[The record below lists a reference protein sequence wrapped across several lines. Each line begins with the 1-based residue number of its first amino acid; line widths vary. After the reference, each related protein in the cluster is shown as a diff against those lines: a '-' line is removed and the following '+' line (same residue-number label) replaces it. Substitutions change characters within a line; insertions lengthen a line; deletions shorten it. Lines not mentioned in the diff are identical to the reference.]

1 MAEREVYY
9 LGPTSTA
16 EESYQNID
24 KTGGWEFLDLKNVTK
39 SKLTINNG
47 KYSSS
52 QVTATNGHAVF
63 ATKKKINFDFIN
75 KIKIKLAGGSVSGQ
89 VISVQ
94 LYENTP
100 AFNMGNKIFEI
111 KTIEGI
117 SNAQLIEIDT
127 VQIYGSYYLGINFS
141 HNSYFDQWWTNISV
155 ITTAKMLD
163 ELSVGSTIEI
173 DGDPAYKHYWK
184 NSNVYRIADK
194 NHTGYPANSVTI
206 IMDRRYQFPICF
218 DAKEPNN
225 PDANRKS
232 YGNNRYRYSN
242 IHQWQNSNAKA
253 GQWYTAQHEFD
264 EPPISGNTSSSS
276 NLYNSWAGFLA
287 WMGKDFEDKLLPTTV
302 KAAKADVDGGGYETF
317 TAKLF
322 LPSTTEVGLSK
333 DGFTE
338 GSKLAL
344 FSDNASRVA
353 YYDADGVM
361 KASSWAT
368 RTPYKTN
375 GQSVWYVSSNGN
387 ITGANSA
394 YTREAPRPLC
404 NLSGDTE
411 IYGPYPNGH
420 YRLAPKELPTYQNL
434 IIGGAV

>member
-127 VQIYGSYYLGINFS
+127 VQIYGSYYLGINFCE
-141 HNSYFDQWWTNISV
+141 NWYFLVLWWNFS
-155 ITTAKMLD
+155 
-163 ELSVGSTIEI
+163 
-173 DGDPAYKHYWK
+173 
-184 NSNVYRIADK
+184 
-194 NHTGYPANSVTI
+194 
-206 IMDRRYQFPICF
+206 
-218 DAKEPNN
+218 
-225 PDANRKS
+225 
-232 YGNNRYRYSN
+232 
-242 IHQWQNSNAKA
+242 
-253 GQWYTAQHEFD
+253 
-264 EPPISGNTSSSS
+264 
-276 NLYNSWAGFLA
+276 FLC
-287 WMGKDFEDKLLPTTV
+287 
-302 KAAKADVDGGGYETF
+302 
-317 TAKLF
+317 
-322 LPSTTEVGLSK
+322 
-333 DGFTE
+333 
-338 GSKLAL
+338 
-344 FSDNASRVA
+344 R
-353 YYDADGVM
+353 
-361 KASSWAT
+361 
-368 RTPYKTN
+368 
-375 GQSVWYVSSNGN
+375 
-387 ITGANSA
+387 
-394 YTREAPRPLC
+394 
-404 NLSGDTE
+404 
-411 IYGPYPNGH
+411 
-420 YRLAPKELPTYQNL
+420 
-434 IIGGAV
+434 

>member
-173 DGDPAYKHYWK
+173 DGAPAYSGDWVKNNVWK
-184 NSNVYRIADK
+184 IADK
-194 NHTGYPANSVTI
+194 NHAGYPANSVTI
-206 IMDRRYQFPICF
+206 IMDRRYRYPICV

-225 PDANRKS
+225 PDANRKV

-242 IHQWQNSNAKA
+242 IHQWLNSNSEA

-264 EPPISGNTSSSS
+264 EPPISGNTADSS
-276 NLYNSWAGFLA
+276 NLYKSWAGFLRM
-287 WMGKDFEDKLLPTTV
+287 MGKDFEDKLLPTTITV
-302 KAAKADVDGGGYETF
+302 AKPNVDGGGYETF
-317 TAKLF
+317 TAKMF

-344 FSDNASRVA
+344 FSDNASRVS
-353 YYDADGVM
+353 YYEKDGALVADL
-361 KASSWAT
+361 WNT

-375 GQSVWYVSSNGN
+375 GQSVWYVSADGS
-387 ITGANSA
+387 INSA
-394 YTREAPRPLC
+394 GSAYRRKAPRPIG
-404 NLSGDTE
+404 NLPGDTE